1 MPSELKGTLPNTI
14 STLSKLTSLH
24 INGVDLLTDDSRI
37 SGTIPDSIAKCTDL
51 KYLLLPGNRFSGTI
65 PNLAATKLEGL
76 DISLNEMTGNL
87 DNVAALSTL
96 SSIDLSSNVLQGTI
110 PDNMSRMTELETLRL
125 NCNGLSGV

>member
-1 MPSELKGTLPNTI
+1 
-14 STLSKLTSLH
+14 
-24 INGVDLLTDDSRI
+24 
-37 SGTIPDSIAKCTDL
+37 
-51 KYLLLPGNRFSGTI
+51 
-65 PNLAATKLEGL
+65 
-76 DISLNEMTGNL
+76 MTGNL